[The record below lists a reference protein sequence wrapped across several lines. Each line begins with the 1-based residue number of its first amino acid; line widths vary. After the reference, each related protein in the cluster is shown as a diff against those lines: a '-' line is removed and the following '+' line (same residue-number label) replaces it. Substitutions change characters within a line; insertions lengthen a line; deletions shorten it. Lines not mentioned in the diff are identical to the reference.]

1 MTDNAQPN
9 MEVRK
14 VGGRQYA
21 MNMKTSVQLDA
32 MLGVLVMSALCGVI
46 MLAILLMNGAPFVV
60 IAMGLAWLTL
70 RGRRLVKRYYF
81 AAFVIGLIAQLL
93 VSL

>member
-1 MTDNAQPN
+1 VTDNTQPN

-21 MNMKTSVQLDA
+21 MNISTSIQLDA
-32 MLGVLVMSALCGVI
+32 VLGVFIMSALCGVI
-46 MLAILLMNGAPFVV
+46 MLAMLLMNGAPFVI

-81 AAFVIGLIAQLL
+81 AAFVIGLVAQLI

>member
-1 MTDNAQPN
+1 VRDDHMPN
-9 MEVRK
+9 MELRK

-21 MNMKTSVQLDA
+21 MNMTTSLNLDGA
-32 MLGVLVMSALCGVI
+32 IGLLAMSALCGVI
-46 MLAILLMNGAPFVV
+46 LIAMLLMNGAPFVV
-60 IAMGLAWLTL
+60 LAMCLAWLTL

-81 AAFVIGLIAQLL
+81 AAFLIGLAAQLL